1 MIPSVSTERSAGPA
15 AAPNPRPSLRQIWVI
30 VWSYRFWI
38 SLLTFGL
45 LGVVGVITQT
55 SDKVYRATATLVVG
69 FTVDD
74 ASADGGV
81 TPEKA
86 AAHMRTQAELVR
98 SSRTLG
104 RAVEQQGLMGEPA
117 YMEGYAGDGSPES
130 LMSWAVD
137 HLNQK
142 LRVHHSDNRLLHI
155 AVEDSDPRQAARLAN
170 AVAEAFVEARIIEP
184 AGSGTE
190 MVEYFAAQLEGFE
203 TKVAEAQA
211 ALTAFREK
219 NSVLA
224 LPERGDVDPLLL
236 VELER
241 RVSQARERRTQAERD
256 LEAVEDEDGG
266 GRERGVVGEIRSA
279 LERDQKELARLRD
292 TLGARHPDI
301 IALQRRIEDSRTRL
315 QSESIIFEDR
325 AKAELREA
333 KELEERLQR
342 ELARQRERSTAA
354 RSIAGEGARLQAE
367 LQAATRV
374 YLNAFDSYDRMRE
387 GAAGPFRDADLE
399 ARATVPREPIR
410 PRVLRSLV
418 IAGIA
423 GLLLGILGALIAE
436 FLHRR
441 VRCREDLERGLGVP
455 VLAELPSGV

>member
-1 MIPSVSTERSAGPA
+1 MSPVASTERMAGSG
-15 AAPNPRPSLRQIWVI
+15 AAPNPRPSLRQVWVI

-45 LGVVGVITQT
+45 LGVVGVIMQT

-81 TPEKA
+81 TTEKA

-98 SSRTLG
+98 SSRALS
-104 RAVEQQGLMGEPA
+104 RAVEQQGLIREPA

-130 LMSWAVD
+130 LMGWAVD
-137 HLNQK
+137 RLNQK
-142 LRVHHSDNRLLHI
+142 LRVHHGDDRLLHI
-155 AVEDSDPRQAARLAN
+155 SVEDSDAREAARLAN
-170 AVAEAFVEARIIEP
+170 AVAEAFVEARITET

-190 MVEYFAAQLEGFE
+190 MVEYFAAQLESLE
-203 TKVAEAQA
+203 AKVAEAQA
-211 ALTAFREK
+211 ALTAFRDK

-241 RVSQARERRTQAERD
+241 RVSTARERRAAAERD
-256 LEAVEDEDGG
+256 LETVGDGDDGG
-266 GRERGVVGEIRSA
+266 GARGTVGEIRRA
-279 LERDQKELARLRD
+279 LARDEKELARLRD

-301 IALQRRIEDSRTRL
+301 IALQRRIEESSVRL
-315 QSESIIFEDR
+315 QSESIIFEDH
-325 AKAELREA
+325 AKTELREA
-333 KELEERLQR
+333 RELEERLMR
-342 ELARQRERSTAA
+342 ELSRQRERSTAA
-354 RSIAGEGARLQAE
+354 RTTAGEGARLQAE

-374 YLNAFDSYDRMRE
+374 FLNAFDSYDRMRE
-387 GAAGPFRDADLE
+387 GAAGPFRDADVD
-399 ARATVPREPIR
+399 ARATVPQEPIR

-418 IAGIA
+418 VAGIA
-423 GLLLGILGALIAE
+423 GLLLGVLGALIAE